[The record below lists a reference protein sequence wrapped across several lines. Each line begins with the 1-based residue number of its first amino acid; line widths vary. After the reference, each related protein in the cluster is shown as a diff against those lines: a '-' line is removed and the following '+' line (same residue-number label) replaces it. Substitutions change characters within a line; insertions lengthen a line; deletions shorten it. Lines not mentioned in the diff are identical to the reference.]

1 MGIESLRSA
10 GRITESLRDEYMEAS
25 DGDIARVNASP
36 IATCLN
42 GWMTTPRAIGR
53 TGPQRSVSCLISRFA
68 TWRSTTELAAYR
80 GGRLTLRELA
90 TMLGLDVWA
99 THDLLSA
106 EGVAVAQGTMAE
118 TAADANALLAEM
130 LALQP
135 DPPPLR

>member
-1 MGIESLRSA
+1 M
-10 GRITESLRDEYMEAS
+10 
-25 DGDIARVNASP
+25 GDIARVNASLDRDLLERVDDY
-36 IATCLN
+36 AA
-42 GWMTTPRAIGR
+42 RHR
-53 TGPQRSVSCLISRFA
+53 ED
-68 TWRSTTELAAYR
+68 RSTAIRQLLDIALRDLAKHDGLAAYR

-118 TAADANALLAEM
+118 TAADADALLAEM
-130 LALQP
+130 LALHS